1 MSRIL
6 DNIEQKLL
14 LTLRATLHVDEQ
26 IDFDQETLAILAD
39 KKLAKELL
47 KRRKAALVEMEKG
60 ELMETK
66 DLFRE

>member
-1 MSRIL
+1 MPRIF
-6 DNIEQKLL
+6 DNIDQKLL
-14 LTLRATLHVDEQ
+14 PTL
-26 IDFDQETLAILAD
+26 QETLAILAD

-47 KRRKAALVEMEKG
+47 KRRKAALVEMEKD